1 VGDEAE
7 LVERLRSGDEAAFA
21 ALIRQYHPSLVRLAR
36 SFVGSTAVAEEVAQD
51 TWLAVVRGVDRFE
64 GRASFKTWLFRI
76 LSNRARTTAGK
87 ERRVEPL
94 PDDDPTERFTVEGAW
109 AIPPVPWTDMVDDR
123 LTAERLVPWVRDALG
138 SLPDAQRQVLLLR
151 DVEGLSG
158 REVAELLDLT
168 DSNQRV
174 LLHRART
181 KVRAALDARMGTP

>member
-1 VGDEAE
+1 
-7 LVERLRSGDEAAFA
+7 
-21 ALIRQYHPSLVRLAR
+21 
-36 SFVGSTAVAEEVAQD
+36 
-51 TWLAVVRGVDRFE
+51 
-64 GRASFKTWLFRI
+64 
-76 LSNRARTTAGK
+76 
-87 ERRVEPL
+87 
-94 PDDDPTERFTVEGAW
+94 
-109 AIPPVPWTDMVDDR
+109 MVDDR

-181 KVRAALDARMGTP
+181 KVRAALDARMGTR